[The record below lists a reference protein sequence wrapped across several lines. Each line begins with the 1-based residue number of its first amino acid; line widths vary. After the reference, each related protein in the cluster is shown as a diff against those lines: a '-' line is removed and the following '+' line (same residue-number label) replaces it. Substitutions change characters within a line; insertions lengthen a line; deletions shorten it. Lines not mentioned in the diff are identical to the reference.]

1 MSITSLTRSAV
12 YGQNGMVSSDSPLAA
27 SVGLRVLQDGGTAF
41 DAALAVAAVECVTI
55 VPMCGLGGD
64 SFILAYDANSDT
76 VTNINS
82 SGAAAAGAKADYYRQ
97 QGLALMPIAG
107 PHSVSVPG
115 EAAAWERC
123 TGNSARCPLPNCW
136 PRPSDTPRTVFRCR
150 HASPGC
156 LPTAPNCW
164 AVSAPLPI
172 SISATADHPVKVR
185 CWPTRT
191 WPPASDRLPRAAP
204 TLSIADTWPI
214 RWWPD

>member
-82 SGAAAAGAKADYYRQ
+82 SGAAAAGAEAEYYRQ
-97 QGLALMPIAG
+97 QGLALMPIARPPLGFRPRRSGCLGGAAPDIRHADLRRTAG
-107 PHSVSVPG
+107 PGHQIRRERFSG
-115 EAAAWERC
+115 AAAH
-123 TGNSARCPLPNCW
+123 
-136 PRPSDTPRTVFRCR
+136 RPGVCQQRRTAGPFQRHCRYLSQQRPTTP
-150 HASPGC
+150 
-156 LPTAPNCW
+156 
-164 AVSAPLPI
+164 
-172 SISATADHPVKVR
+172 
-185 CWPTRT
+185 
-191 WPPASDRLPRAAP
+191 
-204 TLSIADTWPI
+204 
-214 RWWPD
+214 